1 VLLLETGQ
9 VNCDHQQ
16 VGRVASPLQEKI
28 NDDAPPCT
36 RIKDLGLVLLRRQI
50 EWSLNEDH

>member
-1 VLLLETGQ
+1 MLLLETGQ